1 MLLIKKCAFFCYVL
15 PCSLTVIVEVAIV
28 VIKVLYHYFLILYL
42 GKYCSFQMI
51 PFKDS
56 QINLLKG
63 MQIRGYWALH
73 FYKVTFLGSN
83 PSQVYCIDNDSM
95 QFIVV
100 TVFNN
105 IPIPLV

>member
-63 MQIRGYWALH
+63 MQINELGGLMQREGTGLG
-73 FYKVTFLGSN
+73 TFTKLLFLV
-83 PSQVYCIDNDSM
+83 QIQHWCIVLIMIQCN
-95 QFIVV
+95 
-100 TVFNN
+100 
-105 IPIPLV
+105 L

>member
-63 MQIRGYWALH
+63 MQINKLGGLMEREGTGLC
-73 FYKVTFLGSN
+73 TFTKLLFLV
-83 PSQVYCIDNDSM
+83 QIRHRCIVLIMIQCN
-95 QFIVV
+95 
-100 TVFNN
+100 
-105 IPIPLV
+105 L